1 MENLT
6 SQKCEACQ
14 ADAPKVTDDELVEF
28 IKEIPL
34 WEPITDD
41 SISKLRRNFS
51 FDDYIQAV
59 EFSNKVAELAEEE
72 DHHPAILLEWGKVQV
87 TWWTHKIL
95 GLHKNDFIAAA
106 KTDRLIE
113 D

>member
-1 MENLT
+1 MSSLT
-6 SQKCEACQ
+6 SQKCVACK

-28 IKEIPL
+28 LKEIQD
-34 WEPITDD
+34 WEPITED
-41 SISKLRRNFS
+41 SILKLRRVFN
-51 FDDYIQAV
+51 FDDYAQAV
-59 EFSNKVAELAEEE
+59 HFSNQVANLAEEE

-106 KTDRLIE
+106 KTDRLIS
-113 D
+113 

>member
-6 SQKCEACQ
+6 SQKCVACQ
-14 ADAPKVTDDELVEF
+14 ADAPKVTDDELAEF
-28 IKEIPL
+28 IKEIPD
-34 WEPITDD
+34 WEAISED
-41 SISKLRRNFS
+41 SIPKLRRIFS

-59 EFSNKVAELAEEE
+59 NFSNQVADLAEEE
-72 DHHPAILLEWGKVQV
+72 DHHPAILLEWGRVQV

-106 KTDRLIE
+106 KTDRLLNK
-113 D
+113 

>member
-51 FDDYIQAV
+51 IKDYIQAV

-106 KTDRLIE
+106 KTDRLLE

>member
-28 IKEIPL
+28 FKEIPD
-34 WEPITDD
+34 WEPITED

-51 FDDYIQAV
+51 FKDYIQAV

-106 KTDRLIE
+106 KTDRLLE

>member
-1 MENLT
+1 MEKLT

-51 FDDYIQAV
+51 FKDYIQAV

-106 KTDRLIE
+106 KTDRLLE

>member
-1 MENLT
+1 MSSLT
-6 SQKCEACQ
+6 SQKCVACQ

-28 IKEIPL
+28 IKEIPD
-34 WEPITDD
+34 WEPITQD
-41 SISKLRRNFS
+41 SILKLSRVFN
-51 FDDYIQAV
+51 FDDYAKAV
-59 EFSNKVAELAEEE
+59 QFSNQVADLAEEE

-106 KTDRLIE
+106 KTDKLLS
-113 D
+113 

>member
-28 IKEIPL
+28 INEIPD
-34 WEPITDD
+34 WEPITEDA
-41 SISKLRRNFS
+41 ISKLRRNFS
-51 FDDYIQAV
+51 FKDYIQAV

-106 KTDRLIE
+106 KTDRLLE

>member
-1 MENLT
+1 MEKLT

-106 KTDRLIE
+106 KTDRLLE